1 MAAQSASST
10 FLCST
15 ICYTRSSSGDREVS
29 SGSLAGPSL
38 AGPSLAGPSLTDP
51 ALAYTIRRLNFGR
64 RDAMSVL

>member
-38 AGPSLAGPSLTDP
+38 AGPSLADP

>member
-38 AGPSLAGPSLTDP
+38 AGPSLTDP